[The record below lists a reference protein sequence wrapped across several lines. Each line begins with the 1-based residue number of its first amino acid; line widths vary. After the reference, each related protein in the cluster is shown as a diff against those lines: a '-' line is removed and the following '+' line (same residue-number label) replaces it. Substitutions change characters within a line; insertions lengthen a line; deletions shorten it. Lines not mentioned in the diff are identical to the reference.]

1 MELSPTAATMDT
13 IRLAQRE
20 KNHAGARWIRSWEL
34 VYTHRNMFNLRV
46 YNWYQ
51 LSITNIICFQI
62 SMRPEGDEYL
72 CRTQVFGEVNN
83 GSCRHLMDGFCD
95 EHGDSQ
101 PAMFVCQGVQVN
113 SSSVPFRSCKD
124 GTPKNMEKYLVVTG

>member
-62 SMRPEGDEYL
+62 SMRPEGMNI
-72 CRTQVFGEVNN
+72 FA
-83 GSCRHLMDGFCD
+83 
-95 EHGDSQ
+95 EHRFL
-101 PAMFVCQGVQVN
+101 A
-113 SSSVPFRSCKD
+113 R
-124 GTPKNMEKYLVVTG
+124 